1 MRFLSLFTQLLLPL
15 TVLAAKKAADQ
26 DRFQSFR
33 AQPTPIKLD
42 DASYNDLTS
51 APRDYP
57 VAVLLTAL
65 EPRFGCVM
73 CQEFQSEWNLLAKS
87 WTKGDK
93 DAESRLLFGTLD
105 FVDGKATFQSV
116 CIDVP
121 PALRTIADS
130 VPSSCSKPP
139 PFFCSSTRLPAPMP
153 ALTSSPSASILPWG
167 MLDIGS
173 VYSRDTDCRHSP
185 QSADG
190 IHAWISRNLPEGPH
204 PPIIRPIN
212 YVKIVSVTTAVLG
225 LITFIT
231 VAAPYILPVIQNR
244 NLWAAFSL
252 IMVLLFTSGHMFNH
266 IRKVPYVAG
275 DGKGGISYFA
285 GGFQNQFGMET
296 QIVAAVCELPRPSL
310 PLFRLRCTNCLDGVL
325 SFATISLAL
334 KVPRIANPKTQQTAV
349 LVWGG
354 LLFLM
359 YSFLLSV
366 FRVKNGGYP
375 FYLPPF

>member
-1 MRFLSLFTQLLLPL
+1 MRILSLVTQLLLPL
-15 TVLAAKKAADQ
+15 SALAAKKAPAQ
-26 DRFQSFR
+26 DRFLSAR
-33 AQPTPIKLD
+33 AQSTPLQLD
-42 DASYNDLTS
+42 DGSFNELTS
-51 APRDYP
+51 APRDYA

-65 EPRFGCVM
+65 EPRFGCAM
-73 CQEFQSEWNLLAKS
+73 CQDFQPEWSLLSKS

-93 DAESRLLFGTLD
+93 QGESRLVFATLD
-105 FVDGKATFQSV
+105 FVDGKATFQSLMLQTAPV
-116 CIDVP
+116 LLLFHP
-121 PALRTIADS
+121 TSGPNARADAT
-130 VPSSCSKPP
+130 PKR
-139 PFFCSSTRLPAPMP
+139 FDFAM
-153 ALTSSPSASILPWG
+153 G
-167 MLDIGS
+167 
-173 VYSRDTDCRHSP
+173 P

-204 PPIIRPIN
+204 PPIVRPIN
-212 YVKIVSVTTAVLG
+212 YLKIVSVTTAVLG
-225 LITFIT
+225 VVTFVT

-296 QIVAAVCELPRPSL
+296 QIVAALY
-310 PLFRLRCTNCLDGVL
+310 GVL

-349 LVWGG
+349 LIWGG
-354 LLFLM
+354 LLFVT

-366 FRVKNGGYP
+366 FRIKNGGYP

>member
-1 MRFLSLFTQLLLPL
+1 MRFLSLATQLLLPL
-15 TVLAAKKAADQ
+15 SALAAKKTPPQ
-26 DRFQSFR
+26 DRFPTLR
-33 AQPTPIKLD
+33 AQSTPLKLD
-42 DASYNDLTS
+42 DGFYSELTS
-51 APRDYP
+51 APRDYA

-65 EPRFGCVM
+65 EPRFGCAM
-73 CQEFQSEWNLLAKS
+73 CQDFQSEWNLLAKS

-93 DAESRLLFGTLD
+93 LAESRLLFGTLD
-105 FVDGKATFQSV
+105 FVDGKTTFQSLMLQTAPV
-116 CIDVP
+116 LLLFHPTSGPNARPDVQP
-121 PALRTIADS
+121 KRFDFA
-130 VPSSCSKPP
+130 
-139 PFFCSSTRLPAPMP
+139 M
-153 ALTSSPSASILPWG
+153 G
-167 MLDIGS
+167 
-173 VYSRDTDCRHSP
+173 P
-185 QSADG
+185 QSADS

-204 PPIIRPIN
+204 PPIVRPIN

-225 LITFIT
+225 LITFVT

-296 QIVAAVCELPRPSL
+296 QIVAAIY
-310 PLFRLRCTNCLDGVL
+310 GVL

-349 LVWGG
+349 IVWGG
-354 LLFLM
+354 LLFVM

-366 FRVKNGGYP
+366 FRIKNGGYP